1 MNRQLS
7 KCGMD
12 ATRKLRIASL
22 EVAIL
27 LLQREEERLQSLLSS
42 ELTSPEYRQQTKIDL
57 KAVLE
62 SMKTTADEIVQ
73 LRTAL

>member
-27 LLQREEERLQSLLSS
+27 LLQGEEERLQSLLSS
-42 ELTSPEYRQQTKIDL
+42 ALMSPEYRQQTKIDL